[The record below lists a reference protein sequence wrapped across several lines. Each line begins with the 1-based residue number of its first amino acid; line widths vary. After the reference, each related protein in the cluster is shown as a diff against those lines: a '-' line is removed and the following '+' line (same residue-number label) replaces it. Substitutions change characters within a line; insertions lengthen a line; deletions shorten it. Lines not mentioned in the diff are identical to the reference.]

1 MKRRALI
8 CLSTVVALYGSSV
21 MADDDQDLDLIPQ
34 AQQPA
39 VPSGQQPSSAASPED
54 RLYVE
59 GAFTQVSL
67 RDDLVAPPP
76 PPQPFTRQERL
87 LIDVRHEFQM
97 DSGLNV
103 IYSARL
109 NLRHQDGLPFP
120 DHEDIVY
127 DLREAY
133 LNWLVS
139 DQTFMDFGRINLKEG
154 IALGYNP
161 TDFFKTR
168 SVTEP
173 LSIDPS
179 SLRDDR
185 LGTVMVRAEH
195 IWDGGSLTAAFAPA
209 LHSETPIYTDA
220 DLPDFNPQFDRTNA
234 DNRLLLKASA
244 NVGDSSPE
252 VLLYREAGVTQLGTN
267 LSASLGQKVVAYFEW
282 SGGERPDLITEALD
296 YGKATGS
303 IPPAAPSVLPTAG
316 NKTFKSR
323 FSMGASYTTEN
334 NITFNLEYHV
344 NQAGFSAADWHNW
357 FAAGKG
363 AAPDSPRANE
373 LWYIRSYAQDQ
384 QEQNTRQS
392 AFLRAD
398 WVDAFGLKL
407 ELTGFT
413 AVDLNDGSGI
423 AQIGAE
429 WYASNKWTLGGLVV
443 ITYGSRRSDFGSL
456 STGRSFLLSA
466 TRYF

>member
-1 MKRRALI
+1 MKRRVLV
-8 CLSTVVALYGSSV
+8 CLSAVVALYGSCV
-21 MADDDQDLDLIPQ
+21 MADEDQDLDLIPPV
-34 AQQPA
+34 QQPA
-39 VPSGQQPSSAASPED
+39 VPSGQQPSPAASPDD

-59 GAFTQVSL
+59 GAFTQASL
-67 RDDLVAPPP
+67 RDDLLVPPP
-76 PPQPFTRQERL
+76 PPPPFTRQERIL
-87 LIDVRHEFQM
+87 VDARREFQVNP
-97 DSGLNV
+97 DLNIV
-103 IYSARL
+103 LSSRL
-109 NLRHQDGLPFP
+109 NLRDQDNLLFP

-127 DLREAY
+127 VLREAY
-133 LNWLVS
+133 VNWLVS
-139 DQTFMDFGRINLKEG
+139 DQTFIDLGRINLKDG

-161 TDFFKTR
+161 TDYFKTR

-185 LGTVMVRAEH
+185 LGTVMLQAQH
-195 IWDGGSLTAAFAPA
+195 IWDGGSLTAAYAPA
-209 LHSETPIYTDA
+209 LRSQTPIYTDQ
-220 DLPDFNPQFDRTNA
+220 DLPAFNPQFDRTNA
-234 DNRLLLKASA
+234 DDRFLLKASL

-252 VLLYREAGVTQLGTN
+252 VLLYREAGLTQLGTN
-267 LSASLGQKVVAYFEW
+267 LSVGLGQKVVAYFEW
-282 SGGERPDLITEALD
+282 SGGERTDLITEALD

-303 IPPAAPSVLPTAG
+303 IPQAAPSVLPTAG

-323 FSMGASYTTEN
+323 FSVGASYTTEN
-334 NITFNLEYHV
+334 SITFNLEYHV
-344 NQAGFSAADWHNW
+344 NQAGFSAGDWNNW
-357 FAAGKG
+357 FARGQG
-363 AAPDSPRANE
+363 AAPNSPRANE

-423 AQIGAE
+423 AQIGAD
-429 WYASNKWTLGGLVV
+429 WYVSNRWTLGGLVV
-443 ITYGSRRSDFGSL
+443 ATYGSRRSDFGSL
-456 STGRSFLLSA
+456 STDRSVLLSV